1 MNIYQKINEV
11 MKEIEYLTK
20 DDKVEYGN
28 TKYKAISEEKVTTA
42 VREQLVKQGI
52 VIIPIQQESS
62 IKELIRTDKNVN
74 MLTSVHVKY
83 RIQNIDDVNDF
94 IEVESN
100 GTGVD
105 TQDKGVGKAMTYAYK
120 YMLLRTFAI
129 PTGEDPDKTSSAET
143 DAKIAKELQ
152 NKKTTTKKPTVSKVT
167 EVEAK
172 AAYALMIR
180 KGSTDVVKDLQHNY
194 GVSNTKDLTKQQ
206 YIHLV
211 QSLNKLPDKNS
222 EQRKKEIEQEQGD
235 MYEAYESANW
245 DMGARG

>member
-1 MNIYQKINEV
+1 MNIYQKINEG

-62 IKELIRTDKNVN
+62 IKELIRTEKNVN

-83 RIQNIDDVNDF
+83 RIQNIDDINDF

-129 PTGEDPDKTSSAET
+129 PTGEDPDKVSSAET
-143 DAKIAKELQ
+143 DAKIEKEL
-152 NKKTTTKKPTVSKVT
+152 NKKTTTKQTPVNKVT
-167 EVEAK
+167 VTETEAK
-172 AAYALMIR
+172 AAYSLMTR
-180 KGSTDVVKDLQHNY
+180 KGLDVVKNLQQNY
-194 GVSNTKDLTKQQ
+194 GISNTKDLTKQQ
-206 YIHLV
+206 YMSIIKKV
-211 QSLNKLPDKNS
+211 TALPDKKT
-222 EQRKKEIEQEQGD
+222 EE
-235 MYEAYESANW
+235 
-245 DMGARG
+245 

>member
-11 MKEIEYLTK
+11 MKNIEYLTK
-20 DDKVEYGN
+20 DDQVAFGT

-52 VIIPIQQESS
+52 VIIPTQQESEN
-62 IKELIRTDKNVN
+62 KELTRTEKSVN
-74 MLTSVHVKY
+74 MLTSVHTRY

-129 PTGEDPDKTSSAET
+129 PTGEDPDKISSAET
-143 DAKIAKELQ
+143 DAKI
-152 NKKTTTKKPTVSKVT
+152 
-167 EVEAK
+167 
-172 AAYALMIR
+172 
-180 KGSTDVVKDLQHNY
+180 
-194 GVSNTKDLTKQQ
+194 
-206 YIHLV
+206 
-211 QSLNKLPDKNS
+211 
-222 EQRKKEIEQEQGD
+222 KKEIEAEQEKVISKQK
-235 MYEAYESANW
+235 EESLDKAIENRKIS
-245 DMGARG
+245 DETVLQVLEKYGYSSTKEIKMKDYMSIVQEFQKIVQK

>member
-1 MNIYQKINEV
+1 MANNIYQKINEV

-28 TKYKAISEEKVTTA
+28 TKYTAISEEKVTTA

-74 MLTSVHVKY
+74 MLTTVHVRY

-100 GTGVD
+100 GSGVD

-129 PTGEDPDKTSSAET
+129 PTGEDPDKISSAET
-143 DAKIAKELQ
+143 DAKIEKELT
-152 NKKTTTKKPTVSKVT
+152 KKTTTKQKQTTVSKTIEKVT

-211 QSLNKLPDKNS
+211 QSLSKLPDKRTS
-222 EQRKKEIEQEQGD
+222 EQQ
-235 MYEAYESANW
+235 AT
-245 DMGARG
+245 